1 MGALNMK
8 VDENGTLEQQLS
20 EMVKYVD
27 DLRRQNAEL
36 NDETKR
42 LFKNAPEH
50 DVILK
55 LKVDANK
62 ELSDQLADVL
72 RDYQQCKLDLQRL
85 RKALSRHDLLAN
97 KAEKLKGLGSEKRS

>member
-8 VDENGTLEQQLS
+8 VDENRTLEQQLS

-42 LFKNAPEH
+42 LSKMLQSTMSS
-50 DVILK
+50 LK

-62 ELSDQLADVL
+62 ELSDQLADVA
-72 RDYQQCKLDLQRL
+72 RL
-85 RKALSRHDLLAN
+85 PAM
-97 KAEKLKGLGSEKRS
+97 